1 MINIYFYRNYVIV
14 ADLNTSNNKT
24 SSLLY
29 LREDRIKISLNNF
42 FEANRIFE
50 KEIFNNLDDEQ
61 LGMADI
67 RCLLIINLNPGIIFN
82 ELLNILDIRKQSL
95 NRVLRSLLKEK
106 FIIQKIN
113 SDDGRKKNL
122 YLTDT
127 AKDKLNNVIKPLI
140 DRLSKSYVK
149 SGANAVQGFNMVVNS
164 LIEKNNE

>member
-1 MINIYFYRNYVIV
+1 M
-14 ADLNTSNNKT
+14 ADLNTSNSKA

-50 KEIFNNLDDEQ
+50 KEIFNNLDDEE
-61 LGMADI
+61 LGIADI

-95 NRVLRSLLKEK
+95 NRVLRILLKEK

-122 YLTDT
+122 YLTDV
-127 AKDKLNNVIKPLI
+127 AKEKLNDVIKPLI
-140 DRLSKSYVK
+140 DKLSKSYVK
-149 SGANAVQGFNMVVNS
+149 SGASAVQGFNMVVNS
-164 LIEKNNE
+164 LTEKNNE

>member
-14 ADLNTSNNKT
+14 ADLNTSNSKA

-122 YLTDT
+122 YLTDV
-127 AKDKLNNVIKPLI
+127 AKEKLNDVIKPLI
-140 DRLSKSYVK
+140 DKLSKSYVK

-164 LIEKNNE
+164 LTEKNNE

>member
-1 MINIYFYRNYVIV
+1 MV
-14 ADLNTSNNKT
+14 ADLNTSNNKA

>member
-1 MINIYFYRNYVIV
+1 MINIYFYRNYVIM
-14 ADLNTSNNKT
+14 ADLNTSNSKA

-50 KEIFNNLDDEQ
+50 KEIFNNLDDEK
-61 LGMADI
+61 LGIADI

-122 YLTDT
+122 YLTDV
-127 AKDKLNNVIKPLI
+127 AKEKLNDVIKPLI
-140 DRLSKSYVK
+140 DKLSKSYVK

-164 LIEKNNE
+164 LTEKNNE

>member
-1 MINIYFYRNYVIV
+1 M
-14 ADLNTSNNKT
+14 ADLNTSNSKA

-29 LREDRIKISLNNF
+29 LREERIKISLNNF

>member
-1 MINIYFYRNYVIV
+1 
-14 ADLNTSNNKT
+14 
-24 SSLLY
+24 
-29 LREDRIKISLNNF
+29 
-42 FEANRIFE
+42 
-50 KEIFNNLDDEQ
+50 
-61 LGMADI
+61 MADI

-113 SDDGRKKNL
+113 ADDGRKKNL

>member
-1 MINIYFYRNYVIV
+1 M
-14 ADLNTSNNKT
+14 ADLNTSNSKA

-50 KEIFNNLDDEQ
+50 KEIFNNLDDEE
-61 LGMADI
+61 LGIADI

-95 NRVLRSLLKEK
+95 NRVLRILLKEK

-122 YLTDT
+122 YLTDV
-127 AKDKLNNVIKPLI
+127 AKEKLNDVIKPLI
-140 DRLSKSYVK
+140 DKLSKSYVK

>member
-14 ADLNTSNNKT
+14 ADLNTSSNKA

-113 SDDGRKKNL
+113 ADDGRKKNL
-122 YLTDT
+122 YLTDV
-127 AKDKLNNVIKPLI
+127 AKEKLNDVIKPLI
-140 DRLSKSYVK
+140 DKLSKSYVK

>member
-1 MINIYFYRNYVIV
+1 M
-14 ADLNTSNNKT
+14 ADLNTSNSKA

-95 NRVLRSLLKEK
+95 NRVLRNLLKEN

-122 YLTDT
+122 YLTDS

-164 LIEKNNE
+164 LMEKNNE

>member
-1 MINIYFYRNYVIV
+1 V
-14 ADLNTSNNKT
+14 ADLNTSNNKA

>member
-1 MINIYFYRNYVIV
+1 M
-14 ADLNTSNNKT
+14 ADLNTSNSKA

-149 SGANAVQGFNMVVNS
+149 SGANAVQGFNMLVNS

>member
-1 MINIYFYRNYVIV
+1 M
-14 ADLNTSNNKT
+14 ADLNTSNNKA

-67 RCLLIINLNPGIIFN
+67 RCLLIINLNPGIM
-82 ELLNILDIRKQSL
+82 LNILDIRKQSL

-113 SDDGRKKNL
+113 SNDGRKKNL

-127 AKDKLNNVIKPLI
+127 AKEKLNNVIKPLI

>member
-1 MINIYFYRNYVIV
+1 M
-14 ADLNTSNNKT
+14 ADLNTSNNKA

-127 AKDKLNNVIKPLI
+127 AKEKLNNVIKPLI

>member
-1 MINIYFYRNYVIV
+1 M
-14 ADLNTSNNKT
+14 ADLNTSNNKA

-95 NRVLRSLLKEK
+95 NRVLRSLLKDK

>member
-14 ADLNTSNNKT
+14 ADLNTSNNKA

-50 KEIFNNLDDEQ
+50 KEIFNNLDDEE
-61 LGMADI
+61 LGIADI

>member
-14 ADLNTSNNKT
+14 ADLNTSNSKA

-50 KEIFNNLDDEQ
+50 KEIFNNLDDEE
-61 LGMADI
+61 LGIADI

-95 NRVLRSLLKEK
+95 NRVLRILLKEK

-122 YLTDT
+122 YLTDV
-127 AKDKLNNVIKPLI
+127 AKEKLNDVIRPLI
-140 DRLSKSYVK
+140 DKLSKSYVK

-164 LIEKNNE
+164 LTEKNNE

>member
-1 MINIYFYRNYVIV
+1 M
-14 ADLNTSNNKT
+14 ADLNTSNSKA

-50 KEIFNNLDDEQ
+50 KEIFNNLDDEG
-61 LGMADI
+61 LGIADI

-149 SGANAVQGFNMVVNS
+149 SGANAVQGFNIVVNS

>member
-14 ADLNTSNNKT
+14 ADLNTSNSKA

-140 DRLSKSYVK
+140 DRLSKSYIK

>member
-1 MINIYFYRNYVIV
+1 MP
-14 ADLNTSNNKT
+14 DLNTSNSKA

-67 RCLLIINLNPGIIFN
+67 RCLFIINLNPGIIFN
-82 ELLNILDIRKQSL
+82 ELMEELDISKQSL
-95 NRVLRSLLKEK
+95 NRVLKKLILNN

-113 SDDGRKKNL
+113 SEDARKKNL
-122 YLTDT
+122 YLSNQTNKMLDNILEPIL
-127 AKDKLNNVIKPLI
+127 KDI
-140 DRLSKSYVK
+140 SEAFQK
-149 SGANAVQGFNMVVNS
+149 SGSNSVQGFNQ
-164 LIEKNNE
+164 IINNIIKRKENDA

>member
-14 ADLNTSNNKT
+14 ADLNTSNSKA

-50 KEIFNNLDDEQ
+50 KEIFNNLVDEK

-113 SDDGRKKNL
+113 ADDGRKKNL

-164 LIEKNNE
+164 LIEENNE

>member
-14 ADLNTSNNKT
+14 TDLNTSNSKA

>member
-1 MINIYFYRNYVIV
+1 M
-14 ADLNTSNNKT
+14 ADLNTSSNKA

-50 KEIFNNLDDEQ
+50 KEIFNNLDDEE
-61 LGMADI
+61 LGIADI

-164 LIEKNNE
+164 LIEKNNEY

>member
-14 ADLNTSNNKT
+14 ADLNTSNSKA

-50 KEIFNNLDDEQ
+50 KEIFNNLDDEK
-61 LGMADI
+61 LGIADI

-95 NRVLRSLLKEK
+95 NRVLRILLKEK

-164 LIEKNNE
+164 LTEKNNE

>member
-1 MINIYFYRNYVIV
+1 M
-14 ADLNTSNNKT
+14 ADLNTSNSKA

-50 KEIFNNLDDEQ
+50 KEIFNNLDDEK

>member
-14 ADLNTSNNKT
+14 ADLNTSNNKA

-50 KEIFNNLDDEQ
+50 KEIFNNLDNEQ

>member
-1 MINIYFYRNYVIV
+1 MINIYFYRKYVIV
-14 ADLNTSNNKT
+14 ADLNTSNSKA

-50 KEIFNNLDDEQ
+50 KEIFNNLDDEE
-61 LGMADI
+61 LGIADI
-67 RCLLIINLNPGIIFN
+67 RCLLIINQNPGIIFN

-95 NRVLRSLLKEK
+95 NRVLRILLKEK

-122 YLTDT
+122 YLTDV
-127 AKDKLNNVIKPLI
+127 AKEKLNDVIKPLI
-140 DRLSKSYVK
+140 DKLSKSYVK

-164 LIEKNNE
+164 LIKKNNE

>member
-14 ADLNTSNNKT
+14 ADLNTSNSKA

-50 KEIFNNLDDEQ
+50 KKIFNNLDDEK
-61 LGMADI
+61 LGIADI

-95 NRVLRSLLKEK
+95 NRVLRILLKEK

-122 YLTDT
+122 YLTDV
-127 AKDKLNNVIKPLI
+127 AKEKLNDVIKPLI
-140 DRLSKSYVK
+140 DKLTKSYVK

>member
-1 MINIYFYRNYVIV
+1 M
-14 ADLNTSNNKT
+14 ADLNTSSNKA

-50 KEIFNNLDDEQ
+50 KEIFNNLDNEQ

>member
-1 MINIYFYRNYVIV
+1 LINIYFYRNYVIV
-14 ADLNTSNNKT
+14 ADLNTSNSKA